1 MVEPIVNFFVLIFQW
16 IGRAIGWIV
25 GILLW
30 PFMLLGRWWG
40 GRGWALKSI
49 VGALVIGFIAAYAY
63 FFYVTQ
69 FWINFN
75 PDYPAPKVAA
85 AEQATSQRTLAGDP
99 VGQPMGGT
107 TTTANAGTAAPAASS
122 QTQAQA
128 EPAPSPAA
136 TPPAAQSCNRSAI
149 ADVSAELIDF
159 NVNQN
164 PWISSMLASKL
175 GFFGIP
181 WRETPFFDNKAAFQL
196 GINQVMRRTTTELVD
211 TLGRIRGTSQIDQNL
226 QDART
231 ALAWDEDAWYV
242 GLRGPTRPTPSVYR
256 EAISKLH
263 AFNDSLAKC
272 TSTFDARADNLQ
284 QFLDRIASDIGS
296 TSDILRARLDSSNAG
311 WFDPRADDRFWFA
324 YGQLYAYYGILTA
337 ARQDF
342 AGVVAERNLTAIWDR
357 MQDQLRISLN
367 MQPAIISNGNESS
380 AIFPSHLATMG
391 FYLLR
396 VRSQLIEV
404 RQILDR

>member
-1 MVEPIVNFFVLIFQW
+1 MLDPIVNFFVWLFGLL
-16 IGRAIGWIV
+16 GRAIGFVI
-25 GILLW
+25 GIILW
-30 PFMLLGRWWG
+30 PFMWLARWWG
-40 GRGWALKSI
+40 GRGFVLKGVVAAI
-49 VGALVIGFIAAYAY
+49 VLGIVAAYGY

-69 FWINFN
+69 FWFNFN
-75 PDYPAPKVAA
+75 PDYPRAEVVAA
-85 AEQATSQRTLAGDP
+85 AEATTKRQLAGDP
-99 VGQPMGGT
+99 VG
-107 TTTANAGTAAPAASS
+107 AAPA
-122 QTQAQA
+122 TVQAQA
-128 EPAPSPAA
+128 GAPSATPTQDGGETT
-136 TPPAAQSCNRSAI
+136 TPPATTPPPAAGQTCNPSAI
-149 ADVSAELIDF
+149 AAVSADLVDF

-164 PWISSMLASKL
+164 PWVSSMLVSKL

-181 WRETPFFDNKAAFQL
+181 WRNTPFFDNKAAFQL

-211 TLGRIRGTSQIDQNL
+211 TLGRVRGTSQIDQNL

-231 ALAWDEDAWYV
+231 ALAWEEDAWYV

-256 EAISKLH
+256 EAIGKLR
-263 AFNDSLAKC
+263 AFNDSLSRC
-272 TSTFDARADNLQ
+272 TATFDARADNLQ
-284 QFLDRIASDIGS
+284 QFLDRIAGDIGS
-296 TSDILRARLDSSNAG
+296 TSDILRARMDSSDAG

-337 ARQDF
+337 ARKDF

-357 MQDQLRISLN
+357 MQEQLRLALN
-367 MQPAIISNGNESS
+367 MQPWVISNGNESS
-380 AIFPSHLATMG
+380 ALFPSHLATMG